1 LTNKQEGNEMT
12 EEDKK
17 AWSQFLERGS
27 LTVIGKIILATGAAR
42 WYRNGTFFSPSLK
55 WWHPITWLYVTIFLI
70 IVAPVCLFTKISVK
84 EAIAK
89 LWEDL
94 TVVKYFKENPDKLRW
109 VKK

>member
-1 LTNKQEGNEMT
+1 MT

-17 AWSQFLERGS
+17 AWGQFLERGS
-27 LTVIGKIILATGAAR
+27 LTVVGKIIMATGAAK
-42 WYRNGTFFSPSLK
+42 WCRNGTFFSASLK
-55 WWHPITWLYVTIFLI
+55 WWHPITWLYVTIFLT
-70 IVAPVCLFTKISVK
+70 IVIPICLFTEISVK
-84 EAIAK
+84 GAIAE